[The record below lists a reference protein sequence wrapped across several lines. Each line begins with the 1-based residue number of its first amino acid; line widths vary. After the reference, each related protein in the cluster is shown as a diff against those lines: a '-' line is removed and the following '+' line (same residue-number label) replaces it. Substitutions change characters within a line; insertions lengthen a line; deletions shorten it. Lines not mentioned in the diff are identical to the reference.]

1 MNKNIFRL
9 GVIIMLVVVFSLFA
23 VSLAVQPA
31 VAGAERIPFKNYNI
45 ACSYQEGKT
54 WVSDDGIVHLR
65 GRILQSVIISEGEA
79 LQYFEG
85 TGQIVGN
92 ANIFDPILGLGT
104 YFGSLEIY
112 PTDKD
117 GYWAGKWTV
126 QITEDGPKG
135 IARLQGYGPD
145 LKGMFSKGTL
155 SYLPPTV
162 LANFA
167 YLCGGQQPVA
177 GTLAEG
183 VLLIHGS
190 D

>member
-1 MNKNIFRL
+1 MNKNLFRV
-9 GVIIMLVVVFSLFA
+9 GVVITLVAVFSLFA

-31 VAGAERIPFKNYNI
+31 IAGTERIPFKNYNI
-45 ACSYQEGKT
+45 ACSYQEGKV

-65 GRILQSVIISEGEA
+65 GRVLQSVIISDVPE
-79 LQYFEG
+79 YFAG

-92 ANIFDPILGLGT
+92 ANIFDPAFGLGT

-112 PTDKD
+112 PTAMD

-135 IARLQGYGPD
+135 IAQLKGYGPD
-145 LKGMFSKGTL
+145 LKGMLSKGTL
-155 SYLPPTV
+155 GYLAPTE

-167 YLCGGQQPVA
+167 YLCGGNQPVA

-183 VLLIHGS
+183 VLLIQGG